1 MAACKVW
8 GIVAVTKVIKSPRLG
23 FRLNPRL
30 GMKNTECP
38 LTASAW
44 PQSCLLL
51 PLFFFKSGL
60 PSIFSSLFSLLAS
73 NNLPYPCSFP
83 LVLIEAPLVSPC
95 VLAVDVIA

>member
-44 PQSCLLL
+44 PQSRLVL
-51 PLFFFKSGL
+51 PLFFVKSGL
-60 PSIFSSLFSLLAS
+60 PSIFSSLFSLLA
-73 NNLPYPCSFP
+73 YPCSFP